1 MTKLKYDFFM
11 PLVVPRF
18 IIMTATCVFVSC
30 SAIVMDVEMPL
41 LKNYMNILPNSII
54 LLTCSRKQS
63 HRLVKIKYMG

>member
-1 MTKLKYDFFM
+1 M

-41 LKNYMNILPNSII
+41 LNNIYEYSTKFYNSIN
-54 LLTCSRKQS
+54 
-63 HRLVKIKYMG
+63 VF